1 MLLRQLMNDGQIGW
15 PQKTVKC
22 VMIRHRNHF
31 SRHPCRYLGRIAL
44 VLFNVAWLVAVVPGQ
59 CRGVAMMPG
68 ASWLGGE
75 ACPNPGCAS
84 CPQSSGQAQH
94 PSCPMA
100 ATSNA
105 SMAPGKGQIARTSG
119 HGAREQGKPC
129 DQTPAGHGAKPAF
142 CGSCQY
148 FVRMLPLPVV
158 ANIEIPSLDFLGP
171 LSFHCLQNVAQL
183 PFVAT
188 YGARD
193 PPPNGLAL

>member
-1 MLLRQLMNDGQIGW
+1 
-15 PQKTVKC
+15 
-22 VMIRHRNHF
+22 MIRHRNHS

-44 VLFNVAWLVAVVPGQ
+44 VLFNVVWLVAVVPGQ

-84 CPQSSGQAQH
+84 CPEMGGQAEQ
-94 PSCPMA
+94 PACPMT

-105 SMAPGKGQIARTSG
+105 SMAPVIRHIARTSG
-119 HGAREQGKPC
+119 HGAHDQEKPC
-129 DQTPAGHGAKPAF
+129 DDTPARHGTKPGF

-148 FVRMLPLPVV
+148 FVRMLPLPAV

-171 LSFHCLQNVAQL
+171 LSFHCVRYVAQL
-183 PFVAT
+183 SFVAT

-193 PPPNGLAL
+193 PPPDRLALNGPSFL